1 MICVAVLR
9 RRFPHLRPFGFL
21 FLRKGGGAGGASEV
35 AEQLVLLIPVHLRRL
50 LLLFGVDLHLDL
62 GRRRAQAHLGE
73 RVVQRA
79 ALVVRQ
85 LQGKI
90 SAGCYYLSVFKLFWP
105 GGSCAR
111 TCVLLPLMVER
122 VDRVE
127 RVVELPF
134 IWVLMEPLRIGGPS

>member
-1 MICVAVLR
+1 M
-9 RRFPHLRPFGFL
+9 L
-21 FLRKGGGAGGASEV
+21 F
-35 AEQLVLLIPVHLRRL
+35 IPVHLRRP

-85 LQGKI
+85 LQGKNSSRLLTCFYFGGDFFFFRERS
-90 SAGCYYLSVFKLFWP
+90 SAP
-105 GGSCAR
+105 

-122 VDRVE
+122 VDLVE

-134 IWVLMEPLRIGGPS
+134 IRVLMEPLRIGGPS

>member
-1 MICVAVLR
+1 MICVAV
-9 RRFPHLRPFGFL
+9 FGADFHTCVLLVFL
-21 FLRKGGGAGGASEV
+21 FSERVVVLASASEV

-90 SAGCYYLSVFKLFWP
+90 TAGCYYLSVFLLFWP

-122 VDRVE
+122 VDLVE